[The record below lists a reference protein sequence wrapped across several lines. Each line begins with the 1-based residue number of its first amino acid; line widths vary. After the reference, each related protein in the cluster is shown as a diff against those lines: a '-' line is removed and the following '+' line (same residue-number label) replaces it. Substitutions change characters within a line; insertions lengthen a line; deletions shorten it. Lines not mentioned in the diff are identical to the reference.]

1 MSQRG
6 PCHQLI
12 LVVSVFNIIVATQP
26 EVHQGS
32 EIQQVNDVNAG
43 LSVHGAFAHP
53 TGPTESMNT
62 PVLAPGGSK
71 KRYWILTQPSKSPGI
86 MVMAA
91 ATGRPV
97 WPNSGLRTSWARSSY
112 IPFDSLWRWLGG
124 IIYYYMYTVDM
135 IFHICISLYSIITY
149 RYTIHIIYD
158 LDGIMYSPQG
168 FREASINFIPLLGG
182 THARRNR
189 GLCMGIV
196 FTPECCDT

>member
-1 MSQRG
+1 MHS
-6 PCHQLI
+6 PIVYSDFKCHREVPVIKLI

-86 MVMAA
+86 YGDGGSYWPSSLAKFWFTNQLGKIIVY
-91 ATGRPV
+91 PV
-97 WPNSGLRTSWARSSY
+97 RFSLEVARRYYLLLYVYSRY
-112 IPFDSLWRWLGG
+112 DIP
-124 IIYYYMYTVDM
+124 YMY
-135 IFHICISLYSIITY
+135 II
-149 RYTIHIIYD
+149 
-158 LDGIMYSPQG
+158 
-168 FREASINFIPLLGG
+168 
-182 THARRNR
+182 
-189 GLCMGIV
+189 V
-196 FTPECCDT
+196 